1 MAVISF
7 INAIQDYLLRPSSLS
22 PAPVS
27 VGIIEALASSEL
39 PAIVLSLSDLTQP
52 LTGLGER
59 AELIDNGAL
68 RWTSRINLANPI
80 LPREESGNLLS
91 LDRRTLTLPHGG
103 LVDSGGQNTPFGAD
117 DLQATL
123 DGNPFT
129 VVAANPAS
137 GEVAV
142 KPAIGQLTF
151 GTPLPATGIMAVT
164 YFLGQWERRVERLS
178 GMLKLVVIGD
188 NSTDVRDLSNSV
200 LDNLKHAPAGIRGL
214 RQLALNEA
222 GAVILSAANQS
233 QRLLRWHFD
242 YEHILDEPES
252 SGGVLRRIRLRSRLD
267 NAPFEVETI
276 S

>member
-1 MAVISF
+1 MTAISF
-7 INAIQDYLLRPSSLS
+7 ITAIQDYLLQPGSLS

-59 AELIDNGAL
+59 AELIDSGIL
-68 RWTSRINLANPI
+68 PWTSRINLANPV
-80 LPREESGNLLS
+80 LPSEESINLLS
-91 LDRRTLTLPHGG
+91 PDRSTLTLPHGG
-103 LVDSGGQNTPFGAD
+103 LVDSSGKNKPFGAD
-117 DLQATL
+117 DLQVTL
-123 DGNPFT
+123 DGIPFT
-129 VVAANPAS
+129 VVATNPAS

-178 GMLKLVVIGD
+178 GVLKLVVIGD

-200 LDNLKHAPAGIRGL
+200 LDALKHAPIGIRGL

-267 NAPFEVETI
+267 DAPSEVETI